1 MSKGLKTFLCVLL
14 SLVIIVGV
22 AVGAYYIG
30 KKGLIKKPDSEQ
42 KQEQTEKDGLEVEQT
57 QSTGGV
63 TFVSAKINPS
73 QYEEYGIMPI
83 ADSAYTLTATLT
95 PSDVSNK
102 KVDFTAAWSNG
113 ASSWASGK
121 SVSDYVTVTQATD
134 GALQATLTCKQAFG
148 EKIVVTCKSRANTS
162 ATATADLHYKQ
173 RITAYTLKITST
185 GNSLSYSSAGTKAAA
200 YKADFNSTLT
210 ADITVGLTK
219 STVYT
224 KENTTDTVTEVKFT
238 PTDGFRSAITKT
250 GLSANTVQ
258 AKTERLL
265 DLSGS
270 LSASLRGF
278 LDKTFWD
285 AIHNDSATNRNKL
298 ITAIAGFSAT
308 AYDIALYNDD
318 SKVADFTLTIDSSV
332 ITGQKTVERVEL
344 NDTVIEF

>member
-42 KQEQTEKDGLEVEQT
+42 KQEQAEKDGLEVEQT

-63 TFVSAKINPS
+63 TFVSTKIS
-73 QYEEYGIMPI
+73 REELNQKYGLMASAI
-83 ADSAYTLTATLT
+83 DSEYTLTATLT

-162 ATATADLHYKQ
+162 ATASADLHYKQ
-173 RITAYTLKITST
+173 RITGYTLKITGL
-185 GNSLSYSSAGTKAAA
+185 GNTLNLATTGTKTAAF
-200 YKADFNSTLT
+200 KANFNETASSTF
-210 ADITVGLTK
+210 TVTVNK
-219 STVYT
+219 SSVYT
-224 KENTTDTVTEVKFT
+224 KENTDSVTKVVIT
-238 PTDGFRSAITKT
+238 PTSGLTSAITGA
-250 GLSANTVQ
+250 GLSASTVT
-258 AKTERLL
+258 AKTITLNS
-265 DLSGS
+265 LSGT
-270 LSASLRGF
+270 LAGF
-278 LDKTFWD
+278 LD
-285 AIHNDSATNRNKL
+285 SAFGSGIYSSSGANRNKL
-298 ITAIAGFSAT
+298 INALKGFTSA
-308 AYDIALYNDD
+308 AYNIEIYNG
-318 SKVADFTLTIDSSV
+318 STKVADGLTLTIDSSV
-332 ITGQKTVERVEL
+332 ISGQKTVESVDLDNTEI
-344 NDTVIEF
+344 VF